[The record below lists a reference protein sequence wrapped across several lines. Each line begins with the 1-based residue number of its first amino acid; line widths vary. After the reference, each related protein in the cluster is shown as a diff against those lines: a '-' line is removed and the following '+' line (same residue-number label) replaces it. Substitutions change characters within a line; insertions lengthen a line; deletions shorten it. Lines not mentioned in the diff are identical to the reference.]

1 MPWCNIGNIRL
12 ATQSRH
18 VYISWKCVK
27 VPKMGTKLY
36 DGRWC
41 GGKDSLNS
49 SPIVAQASLW
59 IPNNMPWCSIG
70 NISVAAQSTH
80 IYISRKWTKVQKMG
94 AKLYD
99 GRWYG
104 GKDRLNSSPIM
115 SKASI
120 WIPKVMPWCN
130 IGNIRLATQSRHI
143 YISWKCEESAKNGG
157 KIIWWSMVWREGQAL
172 H

>member
-1 MPWCNIGNIRL
+1 MSPLQTMPKPPLLVVSCPKPPYGSQTTSHGAIL
-12 ATQSRH
+12 AILGWPHSPDTFI
-18 VYISWKCVK
+18 YISWKCV
-27 VPKMGTKLY
+27 
-36 DGRWC
+36 
-41 GGKDSLNS
+41 
-49 SPIVAQASLW
+49 
-59 IPNNMPWCSIG
+59 
-70 NISVAAQSTH
+70 
-80 IYISRKWTKVQKMG
+80 KVQKMG

-130 IGNIRLATQSRHI
+130 IGNVRLATQSRHI

-157 KIIWWSMVWREGQAL
+157 KIIWWSMVWREGRAEFFSHHDQSL
-172 H
+172 HMSVQGNAMVQYWQY